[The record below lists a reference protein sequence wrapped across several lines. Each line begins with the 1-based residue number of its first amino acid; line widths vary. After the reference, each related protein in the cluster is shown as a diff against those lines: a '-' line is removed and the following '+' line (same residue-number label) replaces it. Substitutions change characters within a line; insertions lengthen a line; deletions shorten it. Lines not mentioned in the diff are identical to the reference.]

1 MCCVDLCNEMS
12 KSLCFFY
19 SFTTK
24 TVQQSMGGIS
34 VVTYDREGIVTVN
47 GDIKAVYSEAT
58 IKRHMRYSE
67 SLAVSIETGE

>member
-1 MCCVDLCNEMS
+1 MS

-47 GDIKAVYSEAT
+47 EDIKAV
-58 IKRHMRYSE
+58 
-67 SLAVSIETGE
+67 